1 MPLCRSSH
9 RCWGKDSAL
18 NDHARCGWRH
28 LTARTT
34 HHTGEGEGGPLVSH
48 HQIGR
53 IESAH
58 LMVKGLKALTLLGKA
73 NLHGIAHLGAIKR
86 MCWLT
91 QLQHDVVRRIDHVR
105 D

>member
-1 MPLCRSSH
+1 
-9 RCWGKDSAL
+9 
-18 NDHARCGWRH
+18 
-28 LTARTT
+28 
-34 HHTGEGEGGPLVSH
+34 
-48 HQIGR
+48 
-53 IESAH
+53 
-58 LMVKGLKALTLLGKA
+58 MVKGLKALTLLGKA